1 MVCFLICRFRL
12 VAFREHRAGLACGAE
27 DVGEV
32 LRISG
37 TDGVMDGSRE
47 KMQSGG
53 IHMVSCYVSLLVD
66 LALFSGRGRLV
77 MYFVGW
83 Y

>member
-1 MVCFLICRFRL
+1 MRYRFRLGHVYVRGLCRCADCRDTMVCFLICRFRL

-47 KMQSGG
+47 K
-53 IHMVSCYVSLLVD
+53 LLRIT
-66 LALFSGRGRLV
+66 AC
-77 MYFVGW
+77 
-83 Y
+83 

>member
-1 MVCFLICRFRL
+1 
-12 VAFREHRAGLACGAE
+12 
-27 DVGEV
+27 
-32 LRISG
+32 
-37 TDGVMDGSRE
+37 
-47 KMQSGG
+47 
-53 IHMVSCYVSLLVD
+53 MVSCYVSLLVD

>member
-1 MVCFLICRFRL
+1 
-12 VAFREHRAGLACGAE
+12 
-27 DVGEV
+27 V